1 MSRSIFDLGNLGE
14 IETATNV
21 SDILEDEVKS
31 IDLDDYEGN
40 NYYFF
45 CANIHPSFALF
56 IPTVPKSVVN
66 NQMNNLISK
75 RNSSDNEVREK
86 AFIEAIQ
93 TIIGVNNMFQKY
105 SKKGGARELEKYA
118 QQGHQEYKNFCND
131 VVLYNLH
138 MKVFFNKSF
147 QLWDTK
153 QIKEL
158 GFYRE

>member
-1 MSRSIFDLGNLGE
+1 MSRSIFDDVVLGE

-31 IDLDDYEGN
+31 IKLDDYEGN

-56 IPTVPKSVVN
+56 IPTAPKSVII
-66 NQMNNLISK
+66 NQMNDLISK

-86 AFIEAIQ
+86 TFIGAIQ
-93 TIIGVNNMFQKY
+93 TIMGVNNTFQKY

-118 QQGHQEYKNFCND
+118 QQGHQEYKDFCND
-131 VVLYNLH
+131 VILYNLY
-138 MKVFFNKSF
+138 MKVFFDKGF